1 MTSDRRGDRRTPG
14 TGAGAGSG
22 NGSDGETGPRG
33 DEFADALALAN
44 DRRDLAA
51 AYGEAFTPAG
61 PPPPA
66 APARSGTSG
75 EPART
80 NRDATAGAAARGVT
94 GRSRARRGAEP
105 AAEGDGPS
113 ARTGS
118 GRGGDPLDVALGL
131 DARAGREPRDPRG
144 LSWDAARRAAVR
156 SGRRLGAV
164 AVPVAGAYGQVLA
177 DPLRALVDLPP
188 FDTSAMDGYA
198 VAGPGPWRLDS
209 AGQGILAGHAAHP
222 PLPDGHAVRIAT
234 GARVPPGATGVL
246 RSEHAELRD
255 DGSLY
260 ATGATAAQDVRTGQ
274 DIRPRGQ
281 ECRAGVELLAA
292 GERVT
297 PAVLGLAAAAGHD
310 ELRVVR
316 RPRVEVLVLGAELL
330 HRGLPREGRIR
341 DALGPMLEPWLRACG
356 AEPFVTRRLGD
367 DAELLYEAVAT
378 STADVVVT
386 TGGTAAG
393 PVDHVHGTLRRLKAD
408 LVVDGVAVRP
418 GHPMLLAVLPTGAHV
433 VGLPGN
439 PLAAVS
445 GLLTLAEPLVR
456 VLGGAAV
463 PEPPEAVLTADVKG
477 HPTDTRLVPVA
488 TEHGAHASVAHPP
501 APSAPIPG
509 AQRPAR
515 TPAPGAPA
523 APARAAAAGSYPAAR
538 PLHFTGPAMLRG
550 LAVADALAVV
560 PPGGAPAGAPVRVL
574 RLPWA
579 AASAA
584 ATTPAGPA

>member
-1 MTSDRRGDRRTPG
+1 MVPPG
-14 TGAGAGSG
+14 GAGGRAVPLASG
-22 NGSDGETGPRG
+22 
-33 DEFADALALAN
+33 
-44 DRRDLAA
+44 
-51 AYGEAFTPAG
+51 
-61 PPPPA
+61 
-66 APARSGTSG
+66 
-75 EPART
+75 
-80 NRDATAGAAARGVT
+80 
-94 GRSRARRGAEP
+94 RGAERPGPGPGPGADDSP
-105 AAEGDGPS
+105 ASS
-113 ARTGS
+113 ARTGGAGRRPEGRGAASPGDAGVRTGGS
-118 GRGGDPLDVALGL
+118 GRDPHGRGGGAAGGGDPLDVALGL
-131 DARAGREPRDPRG
+131 DARRPARREPPDPRG
-144 LSWDAARRAAVR
+144 LTWDAARRVAVR
-156 SGRRLGAV
+156 SGRRLPAV
-164 AVPVAGAYGQVLA
+164 AVPAATAYGQVLA
-177 DPLRALVDLPP
+177 DPLTALVDLPP
-188 FDTSAMDGYA
+188 FDTAAMDGYA

-209 AGQGILAGHAAHP
+209 AGQGILAGHDAHP

-255 DGSLY
+255 DGTLL
-260 ATGATAAQDVRTGQ
+260 ATPAPGTAVAHDVRTGQ

-281 ECRAGVELLAA
+281 ECRAGVELLPA

-367 DAELLYEAVAT
+367 DAELLYEAIAT

-386 TGGTAAG
+386 TGGTAEG

-408 LVVDGVAVRP
+408 LLVDGVAVRP

-456 VLGGAAV
+456 VLGGAPVA
-463 PEPPEAVLTADVKG
+463 EPPEAVLSADTKG

-488 TEHGAHASVAHPP
+488 IE
-501 APSAPIPG
+501 
-509 AQRPAR
+509 
-515 TPAPGAPA
+515 
-523 APARAAAAGSYPAAR
+523 AAAGHAAAGHAAAGQAAGAQAAGEHAGAEQLPVAHRALTTPRPPPPPPYPPPYPAAR

-550 LAVADALAVV
+550 LAAADALAVV
-560 PPGGAPAGAPVRVL
+560 PPGGARAGDPVRVL
-574 RLPWA
+574 RLPWTA
-579 AASAA
+579 APAA
-584 ATTPAGPA
+584 PGPPAAPAAPTTPAGPA